1 MWYDKLVDCDKP
13 NYPDIELSICPKRW
27 STMCGP
33 WDIWW
38 GPLHEATEIYRSCKH
53 AGSKYRILCITF
65 CTSASVTLAP
75 TVRVREEGHKKSK
88 TFWFLMLV
96 VVCLCSRAGVYL
108 ASVLYLPAHVKMWTQ
123 ERWMWDTRWHAGLS
137 SWWRA
142 TRSGDKEM
150 AGLLPKAVALLVSR
164 TCMHWPLLNFLHH
177 CVLLCIASHHLLHQC
192 NNKKALLL
200 GRLKN

>member
-53 AGSKYRILCITF
+53 AGSIYRILCITF

-108 ASVLYLPAHVKMWTQ
+108 AAVQVFIWLACCTCLHTSRCEHRRDGCEILDDMLGWALDG
-123 ERWMWDTRWHAGLS
+123 ELRAA
-137 SWWRA
+137 A
-142 TRSGDKEM
+142 TRKWLDFCLKQ
-150 AGLLPKAVALLVSR
+150 LLY
-164 TCMHWPLLNFLHH
+164 
-177 CVLLCIASHHLLHQC
+177 
-192 NNKKALLL
+192 
-200 GRLKN
+200 